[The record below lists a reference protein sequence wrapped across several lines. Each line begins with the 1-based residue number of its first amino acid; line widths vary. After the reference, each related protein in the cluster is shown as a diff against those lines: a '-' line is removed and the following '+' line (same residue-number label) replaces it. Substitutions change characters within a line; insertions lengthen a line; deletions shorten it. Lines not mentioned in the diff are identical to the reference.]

1 MKNIM
6 IMKGADNMNKLIKN
20 AGFVPVAIT
29 VAEFLIF
36 LVWGLLLP
44 GGDEMGFSLIALY
57 IVFPLTALISTAV
70 LVYKKT
76 AWFFLFAAVMLLAH
90 TFLPFF
96 IFSTFE
102 FLFSFLATLIPCAI
116 GAIVEISAR
125 LIKRIKRV

>member
-1 MKNIM
+1 MKN
-6 IMKGADNMNKLIKN
+6 KA
-20 AGFVPVAIT
+20 AIIS
-29 VAEFLIF
+29 VSAVILEFIVFLI
-36 LVWGLLLP
+36 WGLLLP

-116 GAIVEISAR
+116 GAIVGISAR